1 MLMLVD
7 WMDPKHTDE
16 GIKFAQ
22 YCRKTLASMH
32 TDDGICKDPAAVCS
46 VSSPDKLWREMLTL
60 LCWCR
65 CQCRLHLQGHGDRY
79 PQCPLLVSSTDWH
92 GKLFFLHHVH
102 LALQQTQAAR
112 ALRSDAGAFCNVSLA
127 CTACMHSG
135 CVADHCVWTGE
146 SGVARRVG
154 GPENLARLR
163 KVKTH
168 FDPDNMFRNHH
179 FTGLM
184 DTDKAL

>member
-16 GIKFAQ
+16 GTKFAQ
-22 YCRKTLASMH
+22 YCRETLASMH

-92 GKLFFLHHVH
+92 GKLFFLHHFH

-135 CVADHCVWTGE
+135 SVADHCVWTQSLAWLGVWE
-146 SGVARRVG
+146 ALKILHVCGKRRRNLTLTTCSGTTTSRG
-154 GPENLARLR
+154 
-163 KVKTH
+163 
-168 FDPDNMFRNHH
+168 
-179 FTGLM
+179 
-184 DTDKAL
+184 